1 MEGRVRI
8 NMASQLLDR
17 PSHVR
22 SNNVPSLSVANTN
35 QNAVPAPSTQN
46 LKRSHSSV
54 SSEESSDSD
63 DDEEALLLSDV
74 ITRLHHKFPQLN
86 LPQYMPL
93 FERDNI
99 VYAKT
104 VANFTKDFYIELGL
118 TEGAVSQLLSSI
130 KRILISE
137 KRDRK
142 RVRAYEREYS
152 VEI

>member
-99 VYAKT
+99 VYAET